1 MTTLIKRASAE
12 ARAFNKTDAAES
24 APTTGTTPETEA
36 PQQIDAA
43 PQAEAAVQAA
53 APVAVEAAP
62 AAVAEVTEAAQAPA
76 AVEAAP
82 AVVAAE
88 AAPAVVEAP
97 KQAEVKPA
105 AKRAAKP
112 VAKPE
117 AKPVAEVAAKAEAKP
132 VAKKAAKPAVKAE
145 AKPVAKAEAKPVV
158 KKAAKPAVKAEVK
171 PVAKPAAEVAAKAEA
186 KPVEKKAAKPAVK
199 AEAKPAAKVDAT
211 PVAKAEAKPVSKKAA
226 KPAAKAEAKPAAR
239 VKRAP
244 VAATVVAEAAAPKA
258 AKAEKAAKPTKAAK
272 PAKPAKAIKPAKS
285 TKLSRRA
292 ALAAEE
298 LEHAPVIE
306 KPRKPRFAPV
316 TFSEEGGVRYLHFGT
331 EWVQG
336 AMRLSKPQHIEL
348 EYAQQM
354 MAWLLFLATPARIVQ
369 LGLGAAALTKFAHRY
384 LRPAKVEAIELN
396 PAVVVAART
405 MFDLP
410 MDDARLAVR
419 ELDAW
424 DFVQDRSNHGTVGAL
439 QIDIYDATARGPV
452 LDSVAFYRAAR
463 ACLAEAGVAT
473 INLFGDHPSYVR
485 NMKRL
490 KEAFDGRVIA
500 LPEVHDGNRVALAFS
515 GPALDVSWTALEKR
529 ARMLESKLGLPAHQW
544 VKALRAACK
553 EIGKEGASFAI

>member
-1 MTTLIKRASAE
+1 M
-12 ARAFNKTDAAES
+12 
-24 APTTGTTPETEA
+24 
-36 PQQIDAA
+36 
-43 PQAEAAVQAA
+43 
-53 APVAVEAAP
+53 
-62 AAVAEVTEAAQAPA
+62 
-76 AVEAAP
+76 
-82 AVVAAE
+82 
-88 AAPAVVEAP
+88 
-97 KQAEVKPA
+97 
-105 AKRAAKP
+105 
-112 VAKPE
+112 
-117 AKPVAEVAAKAEAKP
+117 
-132 VAKKAAKPAVKAE
+132 
-145 AKPVAKAEAKPVV
+145 
-158 KKAAKPAVKAEVK
+158 
-171 PVAKPAAEVAAKAEA
+171 
-186 KPVEKKAAKPAVK
+186 
-199 AEAKPAAKVDAT
+199 
-211 PVAKAEAKPVSKKAA
+211 
-226 KPAAKAEAKPAAR
+226 
-239 VKRAP
+239 KRAP